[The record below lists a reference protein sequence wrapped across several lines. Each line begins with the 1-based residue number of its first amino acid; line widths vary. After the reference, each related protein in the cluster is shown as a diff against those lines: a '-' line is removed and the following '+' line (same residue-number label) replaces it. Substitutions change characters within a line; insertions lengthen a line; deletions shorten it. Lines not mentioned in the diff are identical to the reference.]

1 MFFPEFFPAVV
12 KSYNVFSVMQVKG
25 ADHLHHLMRKN
36 AFDEGSEGDRYTG
49 EPSGKTPELKTP
61 PSGLSALEKALE
73 SNLTQPPIGM
83 QTVACLFQKP
93 LFLCCIGASELDALS

>member
-73 SNLTQPPIGM
+73 SNLTPP
-83 QTVACLFQKP
+83 P
-93 LFLCCIGASELDALS
+93 LVCKRLLVCFRNPCFFVVLELAS

>member
-73 SNLTQPPIGM
+73 SNLTPPPIGM